1 MIKMNLA
8 VKGALFNILLF
19 PGWGQIYLKKYTRGV
34 LIILGI
40 LAGVLSIMWSIL
52 QETINILKIEPLRKG
67 ISTFGALVQLAIDAI
82 KKLNLFYVLLI
93 LIFMLLL
100 WIFSV
105 IDAYL
110 LGKKKMAETTAF
122 SDKQTGPL

>member
-1 MIKMNLA
+1 MNLA
-8 VKGALFNILLF
+8 RKAALFNALLF
-19 PGWGQIYLKKYTRGV
+19 PGWGQIYLKKYTKGV

-40 LAGVLSIMWSIL
+40 LAGASSMMWSIL

-67 ISTFGALVQLAIDAI
+67 ISTFGSLVQLAIDALQR
-82 KKLNLFYVLLI
+82 LNLFYVSLI

-100 WIFSV
+100 WIFSI

-110 LGKKKMAETTAF
+110 LGEKKMAETTVF
-122 SDKQTGPL
+122 SDQQTGQI

>member
-1 MIKMNLA
+1 MNLA
-8 VKGALFNILLF
+8 VKGALFNALLF
-19 PGWGQIYLKKYTRGV
+19 PGWGQIYLKKYTKGV

-40 LAGVLSIMWSIL
+40 LAGVSSMMWSIL

-67 ISTFGALVQLAIDAI
+67 ISTFGSLVQLAIDAI
-82 KKLNLFYVLLI
+82 QKLNLFYVSLI

-100 WIFSV
+100 WIFSI

-110 LGKKKMAETTAF
+110 LGKKKMAETTVF
-122 SDKQTGPL
+122 SDQQTGQI

>member
-1 MIKMNLA
+1 MNLA
-8 VKGALFNILLF
+8 VKGALFNALLF
-19 PGWGQIYLKKYTRGV
+19 PGWGQIYLKKYTKGV

-40 LAGVLSIMWSIL
+40 LAGASSMMWSIL

-67 ISTFGALVQLAIDAI
+67 ISTFGALVQLAIDALQR
-82 KKLNLFYVLLI
+82 LNLFYVSLI

-100 WIFSV
+100 WIFSI

-110 LGKKKMAETTAF
+110 LGKKKMAETTVF
-122 SDKQTGPL
+122 SDQQTGQI

>member
-1 MIKMNLA
+1 M
-8 VKGALFNILLF
+8 
-19 PGWGQIYLKKYTRGV
+19 

-40 LAGVLSIMWSIL
+40 LAGASSMMWSIL

-67 ISTFGALVQLAIDAI
+67 ISTFGALVQLAIDALQR
-82 KKLNLFYVLLI
+82 LNLFYVSLI

-100 WIFSV
+100 WIFSI

-110 LGKKKMAETTAF
+110 LGKKKMAETTVF
-122 SDKQTGPL
+122 SDQQTGQI

>member
-1 MIKMNLA
+1 MNLA
-8 VKGALFNILLF
+8 RKAALFNILLF
-19 PGWGQIYLKKYTRGV
+19 PGWGQIYLKKYAKGV

-40 LAGVLSIMWSIL
+40 LAGVFSMMWSIL
-52 QETINILKIEPLRKG
+52 QETINILKIQPLRKG

-82 KKLNLFYVLLI
+82 QRLNLFYVSLI

-100 WIFSV
+100 WIFSI

-110 LGKKKMAETTAF
+110 SGKKEMAKTFSF
-122 SDKQTGPL
+122 SDKQTG